1 MAHGYLSLFAIG
13 VLNNH
18 NWLRHIVLSL
28 IEGLYNSSA
37 NLWIRHDTML
47 LKEGVFENGTNNITS
62 RNEVALAQAFKWLE
76 IPKFVLI
83 KIWKLDTSWD
93 EHVLIS

>member
-1 MAHGYLSLFAIG
+1 
-13 VLNNH
+13 
-18 NWLRHIVLSL
+18 
-28 IEGLYNSSA
+28 
-37 NLWIRHDTML
+37 ML

-62 RNEVALAQAFKWLE
+62 GNEVALAQAFNWLE

>member
-1 MAHGYLSLFAIG
+1 
-13 VLNNH
+13 
-18 NWLRHIVLSL
+18 
-28 IEGLYNSSA
+28 
-37 NLWIRHDTML
+37 ML

-62 RNEVALAQAFKWLE
+62 GNEVALAQAFNRLE